1 MQIEVGKVY
10 KCGDTFVYI
19 EYRSKKL
26 EYYRQY
32 EYIGIECNRDGS
44 LHGCVSIGRFDF
56 DGDYSMDNPENLEFN
71 LEELLKRETI
81 KVGDSVFYKD
91 EFEAA
96 TKNLKR
102 VEG

>member
-1 MQIEVGKVY
+1 MQIEIGKVY

-19 EYRSKKL
+19 EYKSQTLSKWQ
-26 EYYRQY
+26 QY
-32 EYIGIECNRDGS
+32 DYIGIECTESGKCSGYSRVGRFYMDGDWS
-44 LHGCVSIGRFDF
+44 QDDSIGLRFR
-56 DGDYSMDNPENLEFN
+56 
-71 LEELLKRETI
+71 LEELPKRETI

-102 VEG
+102 VEE